1 MQRAIWIVA
10 AICFVFWSLLAWL
23 GYAVLGWVGDFT
35 ANNAGQLTTNMEMAD
50 WLAWA
55 ADMVGAAGGTLI
67 VILWLFGSA
76 VIAVVAFALSR
87 LLGNRERP
95 RNSGQYRVLPPDQR

>member
-1 MQRAIWIVA
+1 MQRAIWIIAGVA
-10 AICFVFWSLLAWL
+10 FVLWSLFAWA

-35 ANNAGQLTTNMEMAD
+35 ASNAGQLTASMEMAD

-55 ADMVGAAGGTLI
+55 AEVIGAAGGTLI

-76 VIAVVAFALSR
+76 VIAVLAFGISW
-87 LLGNRERP
+87 LLRRHEAP
-95 RNSGQYRVLPPDQR
+95 RNALRTLPPGRR